1 MCRIAN
7 WAIMN
12 NLMIIPVN
20 LAMLDVPVA
29 PDLL

>member
-12 NLMIIPVN
+12 NLMIIHVN